1 MNKRQIEKFIQQR
14 DEISRNS
21 QHEIVELFN
30 KALKAAGYDTDNK
43 SLAESADMVAE
54 FAEAFG
60 IDTKVLLSLYPTEGD
75 NEVLKTIAT
84 LLMLNNLALEIK
96 PVGETPLSFDFNDED
111 EIEDF
116 SSYTRQE
123 CVDYIMEHGL
133 DSLIDVDECSGKELR
148 EFLIQHEST
157 FEEGNDGTEEFIQIH
172 MEDDANHKQSKEVL
186 DIDKMVKKFTDD
198 FKKVLTANNI
208 SEKIDEFAKKW
219 L

>member
-1 MNKRQIEKFIQQR
+1 MNKKQIEKFIQQR

-21 QHEIVELFN
+21 QHEIIELFN
-30 KALKAAGYDTDNK
+30 KALKAAGYDIDDK
-43 SLAESADMVAE
+43 SLDDSTEMVAE
-54 FAEAFG
+54 FAETFG
-60 IDTKVLLSLYPTEGD
+60 IDTRVLLSLYPTEGD

-96 PVGETPLSFDFNDED
+96 PVAETPLSFDFNDEV
-111 EIEDF
+111 EAEDF

-133 DSLIDVDECSGKELR
+133 DSLIDIDECSGKELR
-148 EFLIQHEST
+148 EFLTQHESDID
-157 FEEGNDGTEEFIQIH
+157 NDKEDFIKIDI
-172 MEDDANHKQSKEVL
+172 EDDSNTKNTKEVL
-186 DIDKMVKKFTDD
+186 DIDEMVKKFTDD
-198 FKKVLTANNI
+198 FKKVLTSNNI

>member
-1 MNKRQIEKFIQQR
+1 MDKKQIEKFIQQR

-30 KALKAAGYDTDNK
+30 KALKAAGYDIDDK
-43 SLAESADMVAE
+43 SLYDSTEMVAE
-54 FAEAFG
+54 FAETFG
-60 IDTKVLLSLYPTEGD
+60 IDTRVLLSLYPTEGD

-96 PVGETPLSFDFNDED
+96 PVAETPLSFDFNDEV
-111 EIEDF
+111 EAEDF

-133 DSLIDVDECSGKELR
+133 DSLIDIDECSGKELR
-148 EFLIQHEST
+148 EFLTQHESDID
-157 FEEGNDGTEEFIQIH
+157 NDKEDFIKIDI
-172 MEDDANHKQSKEVL
+172 ENDSNTKNTKEVL
-186 DIDKMVKKFTDD
+186 DIDEMVKKFTDD
-198 FKKVLTANNI
+198 FKKVLTSNNI

>member
-1 MNKRQIEKFIQQR
+1 MNKKQIEKFIQQR

-21 QHEIVELFN
+21 QHEIIELFN
-30 KALKAAGYDTDNK
+30 KALKAAGYDIDDK
-43 SLAESADMVAE
+43 SLFDSTEMVAE
-54 FAEAFG
+54 FAETFG
-60 IDTKVLLSLYPTEGD
+60 IDTRVLLSLYPTEGD

-96 PVGETPLSFDFNDED
+96 PVTETPLSFDFNDEV
-111 EIEDF
+111 ETEDF

-133 DSLIDVDECSGKELR
+133 DSLIDIDECSGKELR
-148 EFLIQHEST
+148 EFLTQHESDAD
-157 FEEGNDGTEEFIQIH
+157 NDKEDFIKIDI
-172 MEDDANHKQSKEVL
+172 EDDSNTKNTKDVL
-186 DIDKMVKKFTDD
+186 DIDEMVKKFTDD
-198 FKKVLTANNI
+198 FKKVLTSNNI